1 MYLKEKLCCSL
12 LYPMLVLQGS
22 GMVGPC
28 MQANRRFIV
37 PSESH
42 ESHCQQSM
50 TQHLGLQ
57 AERQRLAQIPG
68 MANPHEAL
76 KEEQMDD

>member
-1 MYLKEKLCCSL
+1 MLDTQYSGIVDPCSTPLC
-12 LYPMLVLQGS
+12 
-22 GMVGPC
+22 
-28 MQANRRFIV
+28 
-37 PSESH
+37 ESH
-42 ESHCQQSM
+42 E
-50 TQHLGLQ
+50 TQHSVKQNSGLQ